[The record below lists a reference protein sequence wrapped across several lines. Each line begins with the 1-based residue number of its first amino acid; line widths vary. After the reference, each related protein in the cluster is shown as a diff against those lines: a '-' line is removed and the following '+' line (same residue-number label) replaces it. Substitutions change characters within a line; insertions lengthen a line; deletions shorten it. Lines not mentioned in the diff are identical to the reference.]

1 MRAAAVLPLDPSIPL
16 CRVLAAASGRES
28 CGAWIQS
35 PAVAARLIATAP
47 GTLRGSVLLHRD
59 LGVLIRRVPLV
70 VVCFQG
76 SVAAVP
82 SRVLALGR
90 MLEIVT
96 CSGDRSSL
104 TRLGDRSPELVL
116 AERRAAGDVVRAS
129 RIRYELAITRAVRRR

>member
-1 MRAAAVLPLDPSIPL
+1 MPL
-16 CRVLAAASGRES
+16 CRVLAAASGCES

-47 GTLRGSVLLHRD
+47 GTLRGSVLLLHRD

-96 CSGDRSSL
+96 RAGDRPSV